1 MPTPAELV
9 ISRLAETLGPQA
21 ARSTLNTFCKR
32 TVGVQ
37 PDALSAAQLK
47 LVLPSLKSLLAVL
60 VGLARAEAIV
70 TALEKD
76 L

>member
-1 MPTPAELV
+1 MSTPAELV
-9 ISRLAETLGPQA
+9 IARLTETLGPQA

-47 LVLPSLKSLLAVL
+47 LVLPSLKSLLSVL
-60 VGLARAEAIV
+60 VGVARAEAIIV
-70 TALEKD
+70 TLERD

>member
-1 MPTPAELV
+1 MPTPAEVV
-9 ISRLAETLGPQA
+9 IARLTETLGPQA

-37 PDALSAAQLK
+37 PESLSAAQLK
-47 LVLPSLKSLLAVL
+47 LVLPSLKSLLSVL
-60 VGLARAEAIV
+60 VGAARAGVIIV
-70 TALEKD
+70 ALEKE